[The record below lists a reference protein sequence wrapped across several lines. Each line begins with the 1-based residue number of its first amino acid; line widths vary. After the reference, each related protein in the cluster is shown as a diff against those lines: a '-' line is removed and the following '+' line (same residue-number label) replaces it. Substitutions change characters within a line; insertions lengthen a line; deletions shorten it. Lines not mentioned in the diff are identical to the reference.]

1 MNSRRVILVT
11 GVGGYW
17 GAHVAVRLHNE
28 PDFKVIGMDDRP
40 PFLEIEGFDY
50 VGVGLENPILYEF
63 LRSEVVE
70 VICHLTSR
78 DIPLNDRANGST
90 NAAGT
95 SNILEAANRAG
106 VRQVIIRSST
116 EVFGAHPDNPALLT
130 EDMPL
135 RGSQSTL
142 YGRDLLEV
150 ESLVKETRSKGSQ
163 PSIALLRF
171 ANIIGAEVT
180 TPFTRFL
187 SQPSPKI
194 LLGFDPV
201 MQLIHERD
209 VLEAIAFAVTNGI
222 EGDFNIAASGVMP
235 LSRMMRLLRK
245 IPTPVFHIL
254 AYRAERLIRKGRL
267 KFHDGPPV
275 EWDYLRYPWIA
286 DTGKMAGK
294 MGFTPSMSSEDALL
308 EFAGREPRQ
317 SEEPS
322 AGGEIPDVAYL
333 QELMRI
339 REKQRTEGSNAAGS
353 N

>member
-1 MNSRRVILVT
+1 MNSRKVVLVT

-17 GAHVAVRLHNE
+17 GAHVAARLHNE
-28 PDFKVIGMDDRP
+28 PDFHVIGLDERP
-40 PFLEIEGFDY
+40 PFLENEGLDY
-50 VGVGLENPILYEF
+50 VGIGLENPILHEF
-63 LRSEVVE
+63 LRSEAVE
-70 VICHLTSR
+70 VICHLKSK
-78 DIPLNDRANGST
+78 DISQNEQANGST

-135 RGSQSTL
+135 RGSQSTQ

-150 ESLVKETRSKGSQ
+150 ETLVKETRSKGSP

-171 ANIIGAEVT
+171 ANIIGSASS

-187 SQPSPKI
+187 SQSSPKV

-209 VLEAIAFAVTNGI
+209 VLESIAFAAKNGI

-267 KFHDGPPV
+267 KFLDGPPM

-286 DTGKMAGK
+286 DTGKMTGK

-322 AGGEIPDVAYL
+322 AGGEPPDVAYL
-333 QELMRI
+333 QELMRK
-339 REKQRTEGSNAAGS
+339 REQQRTEDSNTPDS